1 MEMPAFRDNFS
12 NKGRKIQV
20 VKDLE
25 LSLPGTLVE
34 ALLGVLAWYLEV
46 DRALTLVEDLAV
58 VLPGLSTV
66 VYSVAFLEAFPGA
79 LVEAED
85 LVQG

>member
-1 MEMPAFRDNFS
+1 MPAFRDNSS

-20 VKDLE
+20 VRNLE
-25 LSLPGTLVE
+25 LSLPETLVE
-34 ALLGVLAWYLEV
+34 ALLGVLALFLEV

-58 VLPGLSTV
+58 VLPDLSVV

-79 LVEAED
+79 PVEAED